1 MHRRQGVMEE
11 VDDDETK
18 LLEVN
23 KHLFGIIIVYIQ
35 AGLGMI
41 VAVGLGF
48 FLLPTVIE
56 DTDQAFFI
64 GSVFAAIS
72 VILAFLVMVF
82 ATVIYRQSRIIVTDR
97 NITQVLQY
105 GLFNRKVSQLNIV
118 NVEDVTSRQNGLL
131 ATFMNYGTL
140 NIETAGEQKNFNFT
154 FCPNSNHC
162 AKIILDARE
171 RMLGQAVYDEDIS
184 MTVPKKKM
192 PITNR
197 PKKSAQIKRSKA
209 KSLGAEIVDQ
219 TFSE

>member
-1 MHRRQGVMEE
+1 MHRRLGAMEE

-41 VAVGLGF
+41 VAIGLGF
-48 FLLPTVIE
+48 FLLPTVIA
-56 DTDQAFFI
+56 DTDQAFFL
-64 GSVFAAIS
+64 GSIFAAIA
-72 VILAFLVMVF
+72 VILAFLVMLV
-82 ATVIYRQSRIIVTDR
+82 ATIIYRQSRIIVTDR

-105 GLFNRKVSQLNIV
+105 GLFSRKVSQLNIV

-154 FCPNSNHC
+154 YCPNSNHC
-162 AKIILDARE
+162 AKVILDARE
-171 RMLGQAVYDEDIS
+171 KMLGQAVYDEDIS

-192 PITNR
+192 PINNR
-197 PKKSAQIKRSKA
+197 PKRKAPINKA
-209 KSLGAEIVDQ
+209 KAKNLGAEIVDQ
-219 TFSE
+219 TISE